1 MKLEVPFTT
10 LIKITFFLLLC
21 VIVVKVWPVIM
32 MIIVAALIAVMVDP
46 VVEWLARHRVRRGF
60 GIAIAGVVMFGL
72 LAAFLLVVVPI
83 TVNQMKDLGKQLP
96 RLVEE
101 VSRRVPA
108 VQPYVAPLAQ
118 MAKQPPNGAQ
128 MQQWLMHGLIAGRFA
143 LTAIAALTL
152 TLVIAIYLLIEGRRA
167 QEWLIVFAHGSHREK
182 LRRTMTDVQ
191 PIVFA
196 YMRGQAITCALC
208 GGMALTTLTLLHI
221 PAAVPLAVLAFIADL
236 VPIVGTVVM
245 IAPAVLLALVVSPLK
260 AFIVLAVYLARLRK
274 GNAAVESHGSA
285 GRDDRRNVAGRDWGR
300 VDSAVRCSVSGRRR
314 NMAAAPTR
322 RYGGETRADRTTLIA
337 VVYNLRLSQ
346 GAFH

>member
-260 AFIVLAVYLARLRK
+260 AFIVLAVYLAYHLT
-274 GNAAVESHGSA
+274 ESYYIIP
-285 GRDDRRNVAGRDWGR
+285 R
-300 VDSAVRCSVSGRRR
+300 VFGKE
-314 NMAAAPTR
+314 M
-322 RYGGETRADRTTLIA
+322 
-337 VVYNLRLSQ
+337 RLSNLTVLLAVTIAGMLQ
-346 GAFH
+346 GAIGAVLILPFVAAYPVVEEIWLQRQLGDTVEKHEQIEQR

>member
-108 VQPYVAPLAQ
+108 VQPYVAPLSQ

-182 LRRTMTDVQ
+182 LRRTMEDVQ

-236 VPIVGTVVM
+236 VPIVGTIVM

-260 AFIVLAVYLARLRK
+260 AFIVLAVYLAYHLT
-274 GNAAVESHGSA
+274 ESYYIIP
-285 GRDDRRNVAGRDWGR
+285 R
-300 VDSAVRCSVSGRRR
+300 VFGKE
-314 NMAAAPTR
+314 M
-322 RYGGETRADRTTLIA
+322 
-337 VVYNLRLSQ
+337 RLSNLTVLLAVTIAGMLQ
-346 GAFH
+346 GAIGAVLILPFVAAYPVVEEIWLQRQLGDTVEKHEQIEQR